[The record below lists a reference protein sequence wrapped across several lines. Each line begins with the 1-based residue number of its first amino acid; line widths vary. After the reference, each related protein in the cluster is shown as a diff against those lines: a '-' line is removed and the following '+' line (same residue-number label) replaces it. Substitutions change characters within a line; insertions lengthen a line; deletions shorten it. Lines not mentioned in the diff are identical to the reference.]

1 MTDKASISS
10 KDDPRMATTRL
21 AAVQAVYELDMMDV
35 AVDDVLADFTED
47 RWRAADEDIVD
58 EMARPRPELLKTLI
72 LGVNERRA
80 DIDAQLIPALT
91 GAHTL
96 NELEALLRAI
106 LRTAGY
112 ELMVRDNVPARTV
125 ISAYMALGDAFY
137 DDGGQIKLIGGILN
151 AIARTLRP
159 AEFKAAS

>member
-1 MTDKASISS
+1 MSDKKANSS
-10 KDDPRMATTRL
+10 KDDPRMAATRL

-35 AVDDVLADFTED
+35 AIDDVLSDFTTN
-47 RWRAADEDIVD
+47 RWHAADEDIVD
-58 EMARPRPELLKTLI
+58 EMAKPRPELLKTLI
-72 LGVNERRA
+72 TGVHERRA
-80 DIDAQLIPALT
+80 DIDAHLTPALT

-96 NELEALLRAI
+96 DELEALLRAI

-112 ELMVRDNVPARTV
+112 ELLVRDNVPARTV